1 MRVNTLSSI
10 KIKKRTTD
18 LVIKRSKELYG
29 YTPEEKSNENIKW
42 MLQNGYMKDKKHR
55 RGTRGRRSTGES
67 K

>member
-1 MRVNTLSSI
+1 MRVNALSSI

-55 RGTRGRRSTGES
+55 RGTRGRRSTDES